1 MGRRGGWRKG
11 FSLSEGWLPPRPT
24 RPPTARPQII
34 LSSMRRYQ
42 PRFHVVFLD
51 PRKDSE
57 RHAQENFKSF
67 IFTETQFTAVTAYQ
81 NRRVRRAQL
90 LTRLPQP
97 ITWEKLKDQ
106 VLRPDRHT
114 EPCLSVLPGLHGH

>member
-1 MGRRGGWRKG
+1 MRREVWGGGW
-11 FSLSEGWLPPRPT
+11 LEEGLQPQRGLAAAPPQ

-97 ITWEKLKDQ
+97 ITWAEG
-106 VLRPDRHT
+106 
-114 EPCLSVLPGLHGH
+114 PGS